1 MAETIDQ
8 LRGSFVEETR
18 DLINELEDILLSA
31 EIDSVDSE
39 TIDQIFRSIHTIKG
53 SGGMLGFDKVLE
65 ITHDLE
71 DIYDKVRGG
80 GIDFT
85 SDLKD
90 ISLETIDVLKTL
102 LATNEKL
109 DDQQK
114 VGFANLCRKIELYG
128 VNASPQDQT
137 KKANHTKSKSESRNV
152 SSYFIKVVP
161 EETILDELGHPKYLI
176 EELTLMGES
185 IAFSSYSDKVS
196 VNNFTKVNKKA
207 EWIIFLSTV
216 QPVES
221 IENIFEWANK
231 SFSLIIEKL
240 TDGDLFL
247 VDGFTDELKKRK
259 DELFNISDTEIF
271 SIAKDFSG
279 KIEIKQTE
287 QVQDTQVKT
296 QKADND
302 SQSNGKIISSIRV
315 STDKIDQLMNL
326 VSEMVTLQARL
337 NLLSDEIGDERLTNV
352 AEKYG
357 SFSRQLRDNAFTISL
372 VPFGVTITRYKRL
385 VHDLSVQLDK
395 KVDFTTEGEDTVL
408 DKKIIEHLSDPI
420 MHILRN
426 CVDHGIEDVEVRKAA
441 GKTGAG
447 NIQMKIYHQSN
458 NVIIKIIDDGKGIDP
473 DVIRKIAIERGLLAT
488 DQNISDKDLLNMIFL
503 PGFSSA
509 KKISNVSGRGVGLDV
524 VKRNIADIRGTIDIE
539 TEKGKGSTLIV
550 KLPLTLSIIDGLQ
563 VHIDERNFI
572 IPLIQVDKILALDQL
587 KSESMLSQ
595 VVDIEGVQVPY
606 FDLRADFDIGG
617 EIPSRREMVV
627 VSFENEQV
635 ALIVDGVVGENQ
647 TVLKP
652 LGKHYKNQ
660 SFISGG
666 TILGDGT
673 VALVLDVNKIV
684 TEFSKK

>member
-1 MAETIDQ
+1 
-8 LRGSFVEETR
+8 
-18 DLINELEDILLSA
+18 LI
-31 EIDSVDSE
+31 
-39 TIDQIFRSIHTIKG
+39 
-53 SGGMLGFDKVLE
+53 
-65 ITHDLE
+65 
-71 DIYDKVRGG
+71 
-80 GIDFT
+80 
-85 SDLKD
+85 D

-102 LATNEKL
+102 LATNENL

-114 VGFANLCRKIELYG
+114 VRFANLCRKIELYDA
-128 VNASPQDQT
+128 NASPHGQT
-137 KKANHTKSKSESRNV
+137 KNAGLNKSNKESRDV
-152 SSYFIKVVP
+152 SSYFIKVIP
-161 EETILDELGHPKYLI
+161 EKTITSELEHPEFLI

-185 IAFSSYSDKVS
+185 IAFSNYSGKVS
-196 VNNFTKVNKKA
+196 VNNFSKVNKKA
-207 EWIIFLSTV
+207 DWIVFLSTV
-216 QPVES
+216 RPVES
-221 IENIFEWANK
+221 IENIFEWANQ
-231 SFSLIIEKL
+231 SFSLTIEKL
-240 TDGDLFL
+240 NAGDLFS
-247 VDGFTDELKKRK
+247 VDGFTDELENRK
-259 DELFNISDTEIF
+259 DELFKIADTEIF
-271 SIAKDFSG
+271 SIAKDFAG
-279 KIEIKQTE
+279 KIQKKQPGE
-287 QVQDTQVKT
+287 KGISQVKA
-296 QKADND
+296 QKTDND
-302 SQSNGKIISSIRV
+302 SQKNGKIISSIRV
-315 STDKIDQLMNL
+315 STEKIDQLMNL

-337 NLLSDEIGDERLTNV
+337 NLLSDEIGDERLNNV

-395 KVDFTTEGEDTVL
+395 KVDFITEGEDTVL
-408 DKKIIEHLSDPI
+408 DKKIIEQLSDPI

-426 CVDHGIEDVEVRKAA
+426 CVDHGIEDAEKRKAA
-441 GKTGAG
+441 GKPEAG
-447 NIQMKIYHQSN
+447 SIQMKIYHQSN
-458 NVIIKIIDDGKGIDP
+458 NVIIKIIDDGKGIDTE
-473 DVIRKIAIERGLLAT
+473 VIRKVAIERGILAP
-488 DQNISDKDLLNMIFL
+488 DQNISEKDVLNMIFL

-539 TEKGKGSTLIV
+539 TEKDKGTTFIV

-572 IPLIQVDKILALDQL
+572 VPLIQVDKILALDQL

-595 VVDIEGVQVPY
+595 VIDIDGVQVPY
-606 FDLRADFDIGG
+606 FDLRSDFEIGG
-617 EIPSRREMVV
+617 EIPQRREMVI

-660 SFISGG
+660 DFISGG
-666 TILGDGT
+666 TILGDGS